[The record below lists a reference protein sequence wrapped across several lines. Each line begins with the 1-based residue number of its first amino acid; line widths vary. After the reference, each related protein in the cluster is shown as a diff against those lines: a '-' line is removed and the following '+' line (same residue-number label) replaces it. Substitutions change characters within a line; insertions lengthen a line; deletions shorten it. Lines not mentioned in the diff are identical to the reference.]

1 MLKIN
6 LETLEKMTNRGAE
19 DEPHRRVTG
28 NFALYSAA
36 GTKSGSVV
44 YFELEPECELGTHTD
59 SAEEI
64 VYIADGTV
72 EITIGKE
79 KNKISRGE
87 LGVVPVMES
96 HNFRNIGSNTANV
109 IGFFSSPNVV
119 STFEKAFLP
128 LNFKEFDTT
137 KLSAP
142 KMKS

>member
-1 MLKIN
+1 MI
-6 LETLEKMTNRGAE
+6 NRGAE

-28 NFALYSAA
+28 NFALYSVA

-64 VYIADGTV
+64 VHIADGTV

-87 LGVVPVMES
+87 LGVVPVMEP